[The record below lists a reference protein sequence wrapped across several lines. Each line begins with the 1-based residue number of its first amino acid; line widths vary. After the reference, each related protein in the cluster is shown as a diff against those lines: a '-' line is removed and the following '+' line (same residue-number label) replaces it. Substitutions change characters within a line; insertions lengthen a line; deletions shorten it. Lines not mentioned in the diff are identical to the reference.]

1 MQDELRILILEDVPA
16 DAQLIEEELRENGLE
31 FVSQRVATKAA
42 FIKGLTEFSPDI
54 ILADYSLPGFDGQ
67 SALKIVQSKAFDI
80 PFIFVSGALGE
91 ELAIELMK
99 QGATDY
105 VLKNRLSRLPISVKR
120 ALQEIKERSER
131 RKAEDALKES
141 EERYRT
147 IFDNT
152 GTAMIIIDEEGTI
165 ILANKEFE
173 KLTGH
178 NKADLENKINWIDFI
193 FDEDREKIDKS
204 KKKFKKDSIGN
215 IDARFVARDENFRDV
230 IITSAQISTSGRNVI
245 SFLDITERKQVETEL
260 KKREYELELKSSSL
274 EEANTALKVLLQHRA
289 EDRKAM
295 EDKVISN
302 VKKLI
307 LPYIDKLKTL
317 KLNENQLIHVQ
328 IIEDHLKDIIS
339 PFLRNLTTEHF
350 DLTPREIQ
358 IATLVRDGKTTKEM
372 TDLLNISATA
382 VDFHRKNIRLK
393 LGIKKKKANLRSFL
407 ISMPS

>member
-1 MQDELRILILEDVPA
+1 MQEELHILILEDVPA
-16 DAQLIEEELRENGLE
+16 DAELIEEELRENGLE

-42 FIKGLTEFSPDI
+42 FIKGLTEFSPDL

-67 SALKIVQSKAFDI
+67 SALKIVQSKALDI

-120 ALQEIKERSER
+120 ALQEINERSER

-178 NKADLENKINWIDFI
+178 NKADLENKINWTNFI
-193 FDEDREKIDKS
+193 FEEDLEKIDKF

-230 IITSAQISTSGRNVI
+230 IITSAQISNSGRNVI
-245 SFLDITERKQVETEL
+245 SFLDITERKQVEDEL

-307 LPYIDKLKTL
+307 LPYLDKLKTL
-317 KLNENQLIHVQ
+317 KLNENQLVHVQ

>member
-1 MQDELRILILEDVPA
+1 MQNELRILILEDVPS
-16 DAQLIEEELRENGLE
+16 DAELIEDELRENGLE
-31 FVSQRVATKAA
+31 FVSQRVATKSA
-42 FIKGLTEFSPDI
+42 FVKGLAEFFPDI

-67 SALKIVQSKAFDI
+67 SALKIVQSKALDI

-105 VLKNRLSRLPISVKR
+105 VLKNRLTRLPISVKR

-131 RKAEDALKES
+131 RKAEEALKES
-141 EERYRT
+141 ETRYRT
-147 IFDNT
+147 IFENT
-152 GTAMIIIDEEGTI
+152 GTAMIIIDDEGNI

-173 KLTGH
+173 KLTGC
-178 NKADLENKINWIDFI
+178 NKADLENKINWTNFI
-193 FDEDREKIDKS
+193 FEDDLEKIDKF
-204 KKKFKKDSIGN
+204 KKKFRKDSIGN
-215 IDARFVARDENFRDV
+215 IDARFVDRDKNIRDV
-230 IITSAQISTSGRNVI
+230 IIISAQISTSGKDVI

-260 KKREYELELKSSSL
+260 KKRESELELKSSSL

-295 EDKVISN
+295 EDKIISN

-307 LPYIDKLKTL
+307 LPYLDKLKTL
-317 KLNENQLIHVQ
+317 KLNENQLMHVQ

>member
-1 MQDELRILILEDVPA
+1 MKDELRILILEDVPS
-16 DAQLIEEELRENGLE
+16 DAELIEDELRENGLE
-31 FVSQRVATKAA
+31 FISERVATKAT
-42 FIKGLTEFSPDI
+42 FIKALTEFSPDI

-67 SALKIVQSKAFDI
+67 SALKIVQSKALDV

-91 ELAIELMK
+91 ELAIELLK

-105 VLKNRLSRLPISVKR
+105 VVKNRLSRLPLSVKR
-120 ALQEIKERSER
+120 ALHEIEERSER

-141 EERYRT
+141 EIRYRT

-152 GTAMIIIDEEGTI
+152 GTAMIIIDNDGTI
-165 ILANKEFE
+165 VLANKEFE
-173 KLTGH
+173 KLTGF
-178 NKADLENKINWIDFI
+178 NKADIENKINWTDFI
-193 FDEDREKIDKS
+193 FADDHEKIDKF
-204 KKKFKKDSIGN
+204 KKKFKKDSVGN
-215 IDARFVARDENFRDV
+215 IDVRFVARDEYIRDV

-274 EEANTALKVLLQHRA
+274 EEANTALKVLLQHRD

-307 LPYIDKLKTL
+307 LPYLEKLKNL
-317 KLNENQLIHVQ
+317 KLNENQFTHVQ